1 MAKIL
6 TPHFVTAFPSVFKA
20 TSYMDSEPKFS
31 LTAIF
36 HPKNFNP
43 AEKKSWAKL
52 TKGIDEVTLAT
63 FKKKANM
70 LPKNFKLGLR
80 DGAEKPDLNGFSE
93 DCIFANFTSKYRPD
107 IVDIHGEPVEEEEG
121 RIYAGCIMRA
131 SVTPYAYNNVGKGYA
146 LGLNNIQL
154 LKWDTPRID
163 GRTSASEDFAS
174 EEEEYDN
181 LSNLYGGE
189 DEAAPSEADTAAASE
204 DEADEDIPF

>member
-1 MAKIL
+1 ME
-6 TPHFVTAFPSVFKA
+6 
-20 TSYMDSEPKFS
+20 SEPKFS

-52 TKGIDEVTLAT
+52 IKGVDEVCVAT

-80 DGAEKPDLNGFSE
+80 DGAEKPELNGFTE
-93 DCIFANFTSKYRPD
+93 DCMFANFTSKYKPD
-107 IVDIHGEPVEEEEG
+107 IVDIHGEQVEEEEG

-163 GRTSASEDFAS
+163 GRTTASEDFAS
-174 EEEEYDN
+174 EDDEYEN
-181 LSNLYGGE
+181 LASMYGE
-189 DEAAPSEADTAAASE
+189 SDAAAEETAVATEESG
-204 DEADEDIPF
+204 DADDDDIPF

>member
-6 TPHFVTAFPSVFKA
+6 TPHFVAAFPSVFKA
-20 TSYMDSEPKFS
+20 TSYMESEPKFS
-31 LTAIF
+31 VTAIF
-36 HPKNFNP
+36 HPKNFTP
-43 AEKKSWAKL
+43 AEKKLWKKL
-52 TKGIDEVTLAT
+52 QAAVDEVCVNT
-63 FKKKANM
+63 FKKKASM

-80 DGAEKPDLNGFSE
+80 DGAEKPELNGFTD
-93 DCIFANFTSKYRPD
+93 DCVFANLTSKFKPD
-107 IVDIHGEPVEEEEG
+107 IVDLNGEPVSEEEA

-163 GRTSASEDFAS
+163 GRTSASEDFAN
-174 EEEEYDN
+174 EDEEYDN

-189 DEAAPSEADTAAASE
+189 EEEAIGDGTEGPDPDE
-204 DEADEDIPF
+204 DEIPF